1 MSISQYIH
9 EAALLKAQERRQKRE
24 FYRELLRYKE
34 ATMSSPRT
42 GILSLIRFDLGQ
54 NWDAKI
60 NKSKFLAG
68 WRASFL
74 VLGYAPS
81 KS

>member
-1 MSISQYIH
+1 M
-9 EAALLKAQERRQKRE
+9 RQLYRKLKRE
-24 FYRELLRYKE
+24 GKRESFTESLRDKE
-34 ATMSSPRT
+34 ATMSDPRT